1 MRNTDEIM
9 QEIRK
14 AQRMFNE
21 LPKPVKKIKMKE
33 EYYNNLAREVQSQ
46 YQLTEIL
53 DKDGQPLNRISDIR
67 IEIDNSIENDYE
79 VVV

>member
-1 MRNTDEIM
+1 MRNTDEII

-14 AQRMFNE
+14 AQRMFDE
-21 LPKPVKKIKMKE
+21 LPNPVKKIKMKE

-53 DKDGQPLNRISDIR
+53 NKDGQPLNRMCDIR